1 MIIPPFGP
9 DRFGNSESFLTPPP
23 QLGGSLDR
31 LQEAQAQ
38 QNLQPLLQMQQ
49 RNAAMLMQMMQILS
63 TLMANQEAQEQTAVA
78 ATAAETNLGGFDQS
92 TVLDGSRGELPSS
105 EFGER
110 LARAAE
116 NNARMV
122 NTPGYALREVS
133 KVLREFSF
141 ALGNHQGCFQLV
153 GDLRASALVQEVQIH
168 RAQLM
173 QLPPGAIVVWDKGPG
188 LIHGHVSVAL
198 GDGREASSTVRTQL
212 QLNSN
217 FWIFLPK

>member
-9 DRFGNSESFLTPPP
+9 DRFGNSESFLVPPP

-38 QNLQPLLQMQQ
+38 QNLQPSLQMQQ

-63 TLMANQEAQEQTAVA
+63 TLMANQEGQDQAPLA
-78 ATAAETNLGGFDQS
+78 ATSAETNLSGFDQS
-92 TVLDGSRGELPSS
+92 SVLDGSRGDLPASEL
-105 EFGER
+105 GER

-116 NNARMV
+116 SNARII

-133 KVLREFSF
+133 KVLRDFGF
-141 ALGNHQGCFQLV
+141 GLGNHHSCFQLV
-153 GDLRASALVQEVQIH
+153 ADLRATSLLQEVQIQKA
-168 RAQLM
+168 RLT
-173 QLPPGAIVVWDKGPG
+173 QLPPGAIIVWDKGPG
-188 LIHGHVSVAL
+188 LIHGHVSVSL

-212 QLNSN
+212 QLNAN
-217 FWIFLPK
+217 FWVFLAK

>member
-9 DRFGNSESFLTPPP
+9 DRFGNSESFLVPPP

-49 RNAAMLMQMMQILS
+49 RNAAMLLQMIQILS
-63 TLMANQEAQEQTAVA
+63 TLMANEGGQDQMEVTA
-78 ATAAETNLGGFDQS
+78 TSAETNLSGFDQS

-116 NNARMV
+116 SNARIV

-133 KVLREFSF
+133 KVLREFDF
-141 ALGNHQGCFQLV
+141 ALANHQGCFQLV
-153 GDLRASALVQEVQIH
+153 GDLRQSRLLQEVQIQK
-168 RAQLM
+168 AQLL
-173 QLPPGAIVVWDKGPG
+173 QLPPGALVVWDKGPG
-188 LIHGHVSVAL
+188 LIHGHISVAL